1 MSGLVSAASIPEL
14 RKRVIFT
21 LLMLFVYRMGVQIA
35 VEHEL
40 ITVAGKLKKDATS
53 AVFIAVPAISASTI
67 EVP

>member
-1 MSGLVSAASIPEL
+1 
-14 RKRVIFT
+14 
-21 LLMLFVYRMGVQIA
+21 MGVQIA

-40 ITVAGKLKKDATS
+40 ITVAGKLKKDATI

>member
-1 MSGLVSAASIPEL
+1 
-14 RKRVIFT
+14 
-21 LLMLFVYRMGVQIA
+21 MGVQIA